1 MINID
6 KNKVDKTIKGLLF
19 DRSELVSYNLNIYE
33 LREIHKYF
41 KIYSSAYNMAVDKFV
56 KSNFKNETV
65 NIELIT
71 QFFNDIKKDIN
82 IILRD
87 AIK

>member
-6 KNKVDKTIKGLLF
+6 KNKVDETIKGLLF
-19 DRSELVSYNLNIYE
+19 DRSKLVSYNFNIYE

-41 KIYSSAYNMAVDKFV
+41 KVNSDSYSMAVDNFV
-56 KSNFKNETV
+56 KSNFKNEDV
-65 NIELIT
+65 KRELIK
-71 QFFNDIKKDIN
+71 QFFEDIKNDIN
-82 IILRD
+82 IILRE